1 MFTTKTHNFI
11 YLFALCNLVFGIML
25 GSSPTSVAQVLL
37 LTNWVLEGDFL
48 RKWQQLKQNILFW
61 ILSSVFFIHLLGMF
75 YSQDFWMA
83 FHDLRTKLPLV
94 LAPLVF
100 TSRPLKQKE
109 LHYVFY
115 SFIGMFF

>member
-37 LTNWVLEGDFL
+37 LANWLLEGDFV

-61 ILSSVFFIHLLGMF
+61 ILCSVFFIHLLGMF

-83 FHDLRTKLPLV
+83 FHD
-94 LAPLVF
+94 
-100 TSRPLKQKE
+100 
-109 LHYVFY
+109 
-115 SFIGMFF
+115 

>member
-11 YLFALCNLVFGIML
+11 YLFALCSLFFGIML

-61 ILSSVFFIHLLGMF
+61 ILSSVFFYSPFGDVLLPRFLDGF
-75 YSQDFWMA
+75 S
-83 FHDLRTKLPLV
+83 
-94 LAPLVF
+94 
-100 TSRPLKQKE
+100 
-109 LHYVFY
+109 
-115 SFIGMFF
+115 